1 MIREEEVIDMQ
12 QAAFL
17 PFLSTAANHSY
28 VQNYIN
34 SSSIN
39 ISSLLQVDLV
49 CAVNQHRSNH
59 LPRHYDEAFQGD
71 RHGQQQ
77 QSLQQCGSVLLLLLC
92 MNAGGHG
99 LRAVTSQLKV

>member
-39 ISSLLQVDLV
+39 T
-49 CAVNQHRSNH
+49 
-59 LPRHYDEAFQGD
+59 
-71 RHGQQQ
+71 
-77 QSLQQCGSVLLLLLC
+77 LLLC
-92 MNAGGHG
+92 YSWILYVLSTNIDPIIYRDIMMKLSKEIDTANSNNPYNSAG
-99 LRAVTSQLKV
+99 LYSSSSSV